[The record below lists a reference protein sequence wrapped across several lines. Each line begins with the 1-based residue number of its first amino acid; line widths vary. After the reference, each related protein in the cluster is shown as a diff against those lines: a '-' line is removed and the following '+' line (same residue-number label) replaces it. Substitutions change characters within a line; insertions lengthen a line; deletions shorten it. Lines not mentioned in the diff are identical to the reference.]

1 MDGDKVRPAPSR
13 RQDNV
18 MDLELAGKHC
28 FVTGAS
34 AGIGRAAA
42 VARAADDADENHAR

>member
-1 MDGDKVRPAPSR
+1 
-13 RQDNV
+13 

-42 VARAADDADENHAR
+42 VALAAEGARMPPMKIMPVSQITASR